1 MLLRNRFIIACCM
14 ACLLL
19 VTPAMAD
26 NEGQTKLDEATIKKL
41 DANSPADLGK
51 VIELCETAI
60 ALGLDEDNTRLA
72 KQILSSSALQRA
84 QLMIQQLP
92 AVANNRGALN
102 QLRVKTLEDLEKA
115 VANDP
120 QLAEAWILM
129 AKLETLPGGSRA
141 KSLEHINQAIEALKD
156 KPVDQANAYILRAGL
171 QESNENKLADLSKAS
186 AVDPTNS
193 DAMQAKVAL
202 QLALGKLQEVVSDT
216 EKMLSEDADNLF
228 AVEAAVRA
236 LVGLEKYDE
245 ALSLITKTSDKNPD
259 NGAIYRLRAEIY
271 ELKEEN
277 AKAVEDL
284 TKAIELDSRDANALV
299 MRGRLYYLME
309 QVDKANRD
317 ISDAL
322 LIEPNSVQGVIM
334 RSLVAAQEKR
344 FGDAIADMEML
355 VRANPA
361 NTMWIMQLANYY
373 QMDNRPRLAIR
384 LYDELIAKDD
394 SDWRAMRL
402 RGDARLSIG
411 EHQEAMLDYDNAIKK
426 LEETRA
432 VADDEKGS
440 DIDYSGLLNN
450 MSWVLS
456 TSPKDELRDGK
467 KALELALKASEAT
480 EYKEAHILSTLAS
493 AYAETGDFEKAREWA
508 AKAIEIAM
516 EEDNPQLDQLKEE
529 LESYKQEKPWRE
541 AQSTEENVKPL
552 TSADDT
558 IDT

>member
-1 MLLRNRFIIACCM
+1 MLLRNRFIVACCM
-14 ACLLL
+14 AFMLV

-26 NEGQTKLDEATIKKL
+26 NEGQSKLDEATIKKL

-60 ALGLDEDNTRLA
+60 SLGLDEDNTRLA
-72 KQILSSSALQRA
+72 KQILASSALQRA
-84 QLMIQQLP
+84 ELMIQQLP

-102 QLRVKTLEDLEKA
+102 QLRLKTLEDLEKA

-156 KPVDQANAYILRAGL
+156 RPVDQANAYILRAGL
-171 QESNENKLADLSKAS
+171 QESNADKLADLSKAS

-277 AKAVEDL
+277 EKAVADL

-299 MRGRLYYLME
+299 MRGRLYYLMD

-344 FGDAIADMEML
+344 YGDAIADMEML
-355 VRANPA
+355 VRANPT

-384 LYDELIAKDD
+384 LYDELIDKDD

-411 EHQEAMLDYDNAIKK
+411 EHQQAMLDYDNAIKK

-432 VADDEKGS
+432 VADDEKGT

-467 KALELALKASEAT
+467 KALELALKACEAT